1 MSSSLGGQPT
11 TSTDLTPLTSIQSSI
26 VDAYTNLTRDQLV
39 LFLSIRHLPVDGSSI
54 DLAHRLA
61 KHDLDTYSLSP
72 GIHSFPS
79 TIELAP
85 DHLPPPDIPHCSSRI
100 PTLPAEILAEIM
112 DHVGDWE
119 LAKAVGTV
127 TSLKRPKEWARATPA
142 DETALSGKLD
152 LSPSSSSAPPCLTVV
167 GANAIVRLGYI
178 RILDY
183 LRTHDPHTF
192 DRLYGGTNS
201 RLIPLRASC
210 SGRIDVLSWWRA
222 QEDIPKDYGDDCL
235 DEACRH
241 GQIEV
246 LEWWRSNTANG
257 LPLQYTEA
265 ALENASARG
274 HLHVLSWWKQS
285 GLPLKVGRVMDLA
298 SKSGHVHV
306 LEWWLRSGI
315 EVKYDNGT
323 LEHASRAGRVNVLS
337 WWHNSGYQ
345 MMFNEDVLLGATRHN
360 RPEVLQWWYDSEL
373 PVHYRICEIE
383 EALEDAIRAGN
394 EAREWWKKLGVNF
407 EANNAEWMQLKT
419 LR

>member
-1 MSSSLGGQPT
+1 MLLCLILLFFAQLASLASLLGN
-11 TSTDLTPLTSIQSSI
+11 I

-39 LFLSIRHLPVDGSSI
+39 LFLSIRRLPVDGSSI

-61 KHDLDTYSLSP
+61 KHDLDTYSSSS
-72 GIHSFPS
+72 IHSFPS
-79 TIELAP
+79 TLELAP
-85 DHLPPPDIPHCSSRI
+85 DHPPPPDIPQSSSRI
-100 PTLPAEILAEIM
+100 PALPAEILADIM
-112 DHVGDWE
+112 DHIGDWE

-127 TSLKRPKEWARATPA
+127 TALKRPKEWVRATPA
-142 DETALSGKLD
+142 DEAALVGKLD
-152 LSPSSSSAPPCLTVV
+152 LSDSPPSAPSCLSPV
-167 GANAIVRLGYI
+167 GANVIIRLGYLH
-178 RILDY
+178 ILDC
-183 LRTHDPHTF
+183 LRSHDRHSF

-210 SGRIDVLSWWRA
+210 SGRTDVLSWWCA
-222 QEDIPKDYGDDCL
+222 QDDIPKDYGDDCV

-246 LEWWRSNTANG
+246 LEWWRSNSANG

-274 HLHVLSWWKQS
+274 HLHVLTWWKQS

-345 MMFNEDVLLGATRHN
+345 MMVR
-360 RPEVLQWWYDSEL
+360 DSFPSIVSL
-373 PVHYRICEIE
+373 I
-383 EALEDAIRAGN
+383 
-394 EAREWWKKLGVNF
+394 
-407 EANNAEWMQLKT
+407 
-419 LR
+419 